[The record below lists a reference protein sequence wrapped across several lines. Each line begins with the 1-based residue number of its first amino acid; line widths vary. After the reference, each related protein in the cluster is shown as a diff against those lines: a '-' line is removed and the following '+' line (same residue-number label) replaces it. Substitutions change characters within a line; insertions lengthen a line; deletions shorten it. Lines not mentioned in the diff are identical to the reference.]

1 MQEFAPTKSRLS
13 GNCPSD
19 EELAAYID
27 GNLDKDEA
35 DRIAEHLVACE
46 RCHEIYSE
54 TLQFQLDSEPVTNVV
69 PFPSRQEK
77 GRAVLRYGFP
87 IAALLLVGIGSGRY
101 FLTSPP
107 ALTPAMVTASLQEKP
122 EIAKS
127 FWLGPTMRGPGDDED
142 RPIDAAS
149 FQMGVQLVN
158 LRLSL
163 ASNDAEEARGNILP
177 RIRQVLDTQSGASP
191 LAESYGAL
199 SKDLQG
205 KPAQELLEKA
215 NQVARESRDYFDE
228 SYLDLGQ
235 WVEAAHLSA
244 MAGNPSFFR
253 QADTRSFLR
262 HLLWRDKLGFGDTK
276 LDPTTRASLDRISG
290 IVSKSDL
297 GASDYSLLRQELE
310 KILEHY
316 YPMT

>member
-1 MQEFAPTKSRLS
+1 MQEFSPTKSRLS

-35 DRIAEHLVACE
+35 DRIAEHLVSCE

-54 TLQFQLDSEPVTNVV
+54 TLQFQLDSEPPTNVV
-69 PFPSRQEK
+69 PFPSRQER
-77 GRAVLRYGFP
+77 GRAVLRYGLP

-107 ALTPAMVTASLQEKP
+107 ALTPGVVTASLEGKP
-122 EIAKS
+122 EIIKS
-127 FWLGPTMRGPGDDED
+127 FWVGPTTRGPGDDED
-142 RPIDAAS
+142 RPLDAAS

-158 LRLSL
+158 LRMSL
-163 ASNDAEEARGNILP
+163 AVKDTEEAERNILP
-177 RIRQVLDTQSGASP
+177 RIRQVLKTQSGASS
-191 LAESYGAL
+191 LEESYGAL

-205 KPAQELLEKA
+205 KPAQELLGKA
-215 NQVARESRDYFDE
+215 EQVARESRDYFDE
-228 SYLDLGQ
+228 SYFDLGQ

-244 MAGNPSFFR
+244 LARNPSFFR

-262 HLLWRDKLGFGDTK
+262 HLLWRDKLGFGETK
-276 LDPTTRASLDRISG
+276 LDPTTRASLDRISD
-290 IVSKSDL
+290 IVSKGDL
-297 GASDYSLLRQELE
+297 GPSDYDAIRRELE
-310 KILEHY
+310 KILVVY
-316 YPMT
+316 YPM